1 MKSMYEGRWLKMIQY
16 QILHDNKWHDRH
28 SPSLA
33 EVFRTRL
40 TTKLM
45 NHDACILDAMM
56 MKTMKPPD
64 ALQPMKMRLMLPDVL
79 PLMT

>member
-1 MKSMYEGRWLKMIQY
+1 MITNGTTG
-16 QILHDNKWHDRH
+16 ILHHWQK
-28 SPSLA
+28 L
-33 EVFRTRL
+33 VRTIL

>member
-1 MKSMYEGRWLKMIQY
+1 MHTRRLYKTKFCMITNGTTG
-16 QILHDNKWHDRH
+16 ILHHWQKF
-28 SPSLA
+28 
-33 EVFRTRL
+33 VRTIL

-64 ALQPMKMRLMLPDVL
+64 ALQPMKMMLMLPDVL